1 MSFSSDKRKY
11 ESMYNRMS
19 RKLVTESSELSDR
32 FVQRLSGIRENSQ
45 VLTAVKGLDQALAF
59 RTALEYFGKGEYT
72 SVGIDG
78 SMDYDERL
86 ETLLFYVNASA
97 YSAPFLVSGD
107 GIKVSIKEIRRSV
120 GLSSYAAVPLWLE
133 DLSDIFMNQEA
144 AETEYDFHTSIEKIP
159 FALMTMAEIWTAL
172 NSARTPGVKLIFMD
186 RPLYGTYTSA
196 LKDLR
201 VMLRS
206 GISALTK
213 IKTQYGSPSMLDMSL
228 ASIIGPGFS
237 IPKRVPYQIYGLLS
251 TLISRG
257 SLSESS
263 ISEELAV
270 SHEDAARLY
279 KWISKKDAESGGELL
294 DDSGTSSLKVKD
306 GVKNYWKRVIS
317 ASEYVARKAFET
329 DEHPLKVRGN
339 AWLTIY
345 ELNAIN
351 VFLLFELVW
360 ESLKNRILLVGI
372 TKDTAASDF
381 TRSLLPFSQSTGII
395 KGPYQLSFRNDR
407 GFLTVLAAVNYEK
420 LKTPWRTISY
430 DSSFAS
436 MNGNQDSTPVLGAAR
451 KYISREKFFVKSY
464 FQLRTFATDPQMRS
478 PVFAYDRPFM
488 EDYDLYFVKG
498 TTARSRSGIVNVE
511 IFFEGGGMNKI
522 DNLLLYLLL
531 SSDNPEVL
539 EACGHNQL
547 LYMADKQVKY
557 EIKMAKNA
565 LKGIADLQLG
575 ALARKERIFSISR
588 RFRDLRAESERLREE
603 GAGREAR

>member
-1 MSFSSDKRKY
+1 MNLSNDERKY
-11 ESMYNRMS
+11 ESIYNRMS
-19 RKLVTESSELSDR
+19 RKLVTETSDLSDR
-32 FVQRLSGIRENSQ
+32 FIKRLSGIRENAE
-45 VLTAVKGLDQALAF
+45 VLNTIKGLDQSLAF
-59 RTALEYFGKGEYT
+59 ESARKYFGDGKYT

-97 YSAPFLVSGD
+97 YSVPFTVTGE
-107 GIKVSIKEIRRSV
+107 GVKVNIREISRSV
-120 GLSSYAAVPLWLE
+120 GLSSYATVPLWLE

-144 AETEYDFHTSIEKIP
+144 AETEYDFQASIEKIP

-172 NSARTPGVKLIFMD
+172 NSARTPGVRLIFMD

-201 VMLRS
+201 IMLRS

-228 ASIIGPGFS
+228 ASIIGPGFNV
-237 IPKRVPYQIYGLLS
+237 PRRAPYQIYGLLS
-251 TLISRG
+251 LLISSG
-257 SLSESS
+257 SLSVSS
-263 ISEELAV
+263 IEEELAI
-270 SHEDAARLY
+270 SHEDAARLFD
-279 KWISKKDAESGGELL
+279 WVSKKDAESGGELL
-294 DDSGTSSLKVKD
+294 DVSGASSLKVKSD
-306 GVKNYWKRVIS
+306 VKNYWKRVIS

-329 DEHPLKVRGN
+329 DEHPLLIKDSS
-339 AWLTIY
+339 WLTIY
-345 ELNAIN
+345 ELNAVN

-360 ESLKNRILLVGI
+360 ESLKNKILLVGI

-381 TRSLLPFSQSTGII
+381 TRSVLPFSQSEGII
-395 KGPYQLSFRNDR
+395 RGPYLPSFRNDR
-407 GFLTVLAAVNYEK
+407 GFLTVLAAVNAEK

-436 MNGNQDSTPVLGAAR
+436 MNGNQDATPVLGAAR

-464 FQLRTFATDPQMRS
+464 FQLRTFVTDPQMRS
-478 PVFAYDRPFM
+478 PVFVYDRPFM
-488 EDYDLYFVKG
+488 ADYDSEFVKR
-498 TTARSRSGIVNVE
+498 TTAKSKPGIVDVE
-511 IFFEGGGMNKI
+511 IFFEGRNINEI

-531 SSDNPEVL
+531 FSDNPEVL
-539 EACGHNQL
+539 EAYGHNQL

-575 ALARKERIFSISR
+575 ALSRKERIFSISR
-588 RFRDLRAESERLREE
+588 RFRDLRAESERLRGE
-603 GAGREAR
+603 GVGREDI